1 LVDQRDEFI
10 SEAQE
15 IIEGLSRDLLAL
27 DGALKR
33 AAAGQP
39 AGEHELI
46 NDAFRA
52 VHTLKGLASLFGVAR
67 MTTLS
72 HHLEDLLDDLRL
84 GRVELNARVLDV
96 LFRGVDVYGRILSA
110 LRAGEPE
117 PHREVEELLMLLD
130 SSVSRPVGANAN
142 PLAEYDLDPGLLAV
156 LTEYEEHRLRTNLQQ
171 GVALY
176 KIRVRFELATID
188 TALDSLKAKA
198 KPHGEILT
206 YLPSG
211 AGGDSDS
218 IELDVLLASRQTL
231 EVLSTELGG
240 PNIVIE
246 AVARRGTA
254 PPRVHP
260 SDTPPD
266 TVYATAGVIPPSPAR
281 VTTPPAAPEDDLRA
295 RRNADRD
302 DTGSFG
308 GLSPRVVINPAIGV
322 SPGMPEDDAQS
333 FPDQPPTGLSIRGV
347 AQTVRVDIR
356 KLDHL
361 MNIVAELA
369 IVRGAL
375 GRITDRVRGNP
386 ELRELGTELHR
397 LHRSLDRHLSDMQ
410 GGILEVRMVPLG
422 QVFDKL
428 ARVVRQISR
437 EHDKEINLVIT
448 GAETE
453 VDKLIVE
460 ELSDPLMHMIRN
472 AIDHGIEY
480 RRMRTERGKPEAGTI
495 ALNAYQK
502 GNHVV
507 IEVQDDGAGID
518 EAKVLK
524 QAVRRG
530 LVTEQETQGLL
541 QREILSFIFL
551 PGFSTKEGVDE
562 ISGRG
567 VGMDIVKT
575 NISRMGGV
583 IDVQS
588 EIGIGTKMT
597 VTLPI
602 TLAIISAL
610 VVVVAG
616 RRYAVPLASVL
627 EALVFDPAA
636 VRTIE
641 GREVMN
647 LRGSTLAL
655 CRLDALF
662 GLPPAETTF
671 DGGLGGGSGGRRF
684 VVVVGVGNHRLGCIV
699 DQLIGQQDIV
709 IKALGKS
716 LQGVRGFSG
725 ASELGDQHVGLV
737 IDAPAIVEEVLSTSE
752 ASRLMGARRLGPAR
766 GAGEA

>member
-1 LVDQRDEFI
+1 VDQRDEFI

-15 IIEGLSRDLLAL
+15 IIEGLARDLLAL
-27 DGALKR
+27 DSALKR
-33 AAAGQP
+33 TGAKSLD
-39 AGEHELI
+39 HELV

-84 GRVELNARVLDV
+84 GRVELQARILDV
-96 LFRGVDVYGRILSA
+96 LFRAVDVYGQILAA

-117 PHREVEELLMLLD
+117 PNRNVDELLMQLD
-130 SSVSRPVGANAN
+130 SAVSRPAGAVAN
-142 PLAEYDLDPGLLAV
+142 PLADYDLDPGLLAV

-171 GVALY
+171 GVGLF

-188 TALDSLKAKA
+188 GALDALKSKA

-211 AGGDSDS
+211 EGGDAEFID
-218 IELDVLLASRQTL
+218 LDVLLASRQSV
-231 EVLSTELGG
+231 EVLRTELGG
-240 PNIVIE
+240 PNVAIE
-246 AVARRGTA
+246 PIARRPGGR
-254 PPRVHP
+254 P
-260 SDTPPD
+260 
-266 TVYATAGVIPPSPAR
+266 VIPSEPPVTTFAGSPPR
-281 VTTPPAAPEDDLRA
+281 VTTPPSAPEDNDTSKRSP
-295 RRNADRD
+295 
-302 DTGSFG
+302 DTGSFTPVAAARFIPPP
-308 GLSPRVVINPAIGV
+308 SEEDVA
-322 SPGMPEDDAQS
+322 MPELPGQ
-333 FPDQPPTGLSIRGV
+333 GLSIRGV

-375 GRITDRVRGNP
+375 GRITDRVRGMP
-386 ELRELGTELHR
+386 ELRELGIELHR
-397 LHRSLDRHLSDMQ
+397 LHRSLDRHLGDMQ

-472 AIDHGIEY
+472 AIDHGIEK
-480 RRMRTERGKPEAGTI
+480 RKVRTQNGKPEQGTI

-518 EAKVLK
+518 EEKVLA
-524 QAVRRG
+524 QALRRG
-530 LVTEQETQGLL
+530 LVTELDAQGLL

-551 PGFSTKEGVDE
+551 PGFSTKQGIDE
-562 ISGRG
+562 LSGRG

-588 EIGIGTKMT
+588 ELGIGTKMT

-610 VVVVAG
+610 VVVIAG
-616 RRYAVPLASVL
+616 RRYALPLASVL
-627 EALVFDPAA
+627 EALVFDPNA

-647 LRGSTLAL
+647 LRGQTLAL
-655 CRLDALF
+655 CKLEQLF
-662 GLPPAETTF
+662 GLSPLPEAQAPV
-671 DGGLGGGSGGRRF
+671 RRF
-684 VVVVGVGNHRLGCIV
+684 VVVIGVGNLRLGCVV
-699 DQLIGQQDIV
+699 DSLIGQQDIV
-709 IKALGKS
+709 IKALGKT
-716 LQGVRGFSG
+716 LEGVRGFSG
-725 ASELGDQHVGLV
+725 ATELGDQHVGLV
-737 IDAPAIVEEVLSTSE
+737 IDAPAILEEVLAAAES
-752 ASRLMGARRLGPAR
+752 SRLIGARRFG
-766 GAGEA
+766 GAGGEA

>member
-1 LVDQRDEFI
+1 
-10 SEAQE
+10 
-15 IIEGLSRDLLAL
+15 
-27 DGALKR
+27 
-33 AAAGQP
+33 
-39 AGEHELI
+39 
-46 NDAFRA
+46 
-52 VHTLKGLASLFGVAR
+52 
-67 MTTLS
+67 
-72 HHLEDLLDDLRL
+72 LR
-84 GRVELNARVLDV
+84 
-96 LFRGVDVYGRILSA
+96 
-110 LRAGEPE
+110 
-117 PHREVEELLMLLD
+117 
-130 SSVSRPVGANAN
+130 SVS
-142 PLAEYDLDPGLLAV
+142 
-156 LTEYEEHRLRTNLQQ
+156 
-171 GVALY
+171 
-176 KIRVRFELATID
+176 
-188 TALDSLKAKA
+188 
-198 KPHGEILT
+198 
-206 YLPSG
+206 
-211 AGGDSDS
+211 
-218 IELDVLLASRQTL
+218 
-231 EVLSTELGG
+231 
-240 PNIVIE
+240 
-246 AVARRGTA
+246 
-254 PPRVHP
+254 
-260 SDTPPD
+260 
-266 TVYATAGVIPPSPAR
+266 
-281 VTTPPAAPEDDLRA
+281 
-295 RRNADRD
+295 
-302 DTGSFG
+302 
-308 GLSPRVVINPAIGV
+308 
-322 SPGMPEDDAQS
+322 
-333 FPDQPPTGLSIRGV
+333 
-347 AQTVRVDIR
+347 QTVRVDIR

-369 IVRGAL
+369 IVRGVL
-375 GRITDRVRGNP
+375 GRITDRVRSNP
-386 ELRELGTELHR
+386 EMRELGMELHR
-397 LHRSLDRHLSDMQ
+397 VHRSLDRHLADMQ

-480 RRMRTERGKPEAGTI
+480 RRQRAERGKPEAGTI

-518 EAKVLK
+518 EEKVLK
-524 QAVRRG
+524 QAIRRG
-530 LVTEQETQGLL
+530 LVSEQEVVGLL

-562 ISGRG
+562 LSGRG

-588 EIGIGTKMT
+588 ELGIGTKMT

-616 RRYAVPLASVL
+616 RRYALPLASVL
-627 EALVFDPAA
+627 EALVFDPGA

-641 GREVMN
+641 GREVMS
-647 LRGSTLAL
+647 LRGATLPL
-655 CRLDALF
+655 CRLEALF
-662 GLPPAETTF
+662 GLSQLEGTTPI
-671 DGGLGGGSGGRRF
+671 RRF
-684 VVVVGVGNHRLGCIV
+684 VVVVGVGNHRLGCVV

-725 ASELGDQHVGLV
+725 ATELGDQHVGLV

-752 ASRLMGARRLGPAR
+752 ATRLMGARRLGSIGGDA
-766 GAGEA
+766 

>member
-1 LVDQRDEFI
+1 MVDQRDEFI

-15 IIEGLSRDLLAL
+15 IVEGLSRDLLAL
-27 DGALKR
+27 DAALKK
-33 AAAGQP
+33 AGGKP
-39 AGEHELI
+39 GHIDHELI

-84 GRVELNARVLDV
+84 GRVELSPRLLDV
-96 LFRGVDVYGRILSA
+96 LFRAVEIYGRILAA

-130 SSVSRPVGANAN
+130 AAVLRPTGTNAN
-142 PLAEYDLDPGLLAV
+142 PLADYDLDPGLLAV

-188 TALDSLKAKA
+188 TALDNLKARA

-211 AGGDSDS
+211 SGGDSES

-231 EVLSTELGG
+231 DVLASELGG
-240 PNIVIE
+240 PNVGIE
-246 AVARRGTA
+246 PIARRN
-254 PPRVHP
+254 P
-260 SDTPPD
+260 SARAQQSEPPD
-266 TVYATAGVIPPSPAR
+266 TVFAATGLVPPAR
-281 VTTPPAAPEDDLRA
+281 ITTPPSAPEDANEQARA
-295 RRNADRD
+295 QTGGYAAPRIILGGAVLGGGSGAPTADED
-302 DTGSFG
+302 IAFAASFG
-308 GLSPRVVINPAIGV
+308 GGEQQ
-322 SPGMPEDDAQS
+322 G
-333 FPDQPPTGLSIRGV
+333 TGLSIRGV

-375 GRITDRVRGNP
+375 GRITDRVRQQP
-386 ELRELGTELHR
+386 DLRELGIELHR
-397 LHRSLDRHLSDMQ
+397 LHRSLDRHLADMQ

-437 EHDKEINLVIT
+437 EHDKDIHLVIT

-472 AIDHGIEY
+472 AIDHGIEV
-480 RRMRTERGKPEAGTI
+480 RKVRASRQKPESGTI

-518 EAKVLK
+518 EEKVMK
-524 QAVRRG
+524 QAMRRG
-530 LVTEQETQGLL
+530 LVTEAETQGLL

-562 ISGRG
+562 LSGHG

-575 NISRMGGV
+575 NISKLGGV

-588 EIGIGTKMT
+588 ELGIGTKMT

-610 VVVVAG
+610 VVIVAG
-616 RRYAVPLASVL
+616 RRYALPIASVL

-641 GREVMN
+641 GREVMS
-647 LRGSTLAL
+647 LRGQTLPL
-655 CRLDALF
+655 CRLDGLF
-662 GLPPAETTF
+662 GLLPPSDQAPPP
-671 DGGLGGGSGGRRF
+671 RRF
-684 VVVVGVGNHRLGCIV
+684 VVVIGAGAQRLGCVV
-699 DQLIGQQDIV
+699 DSLIGQQDIV
-709 IKALGKS
+709 IKALGKT
-716 LQGVRGFSG
+716 LEGVRGFSG
-725 ASELGDQHVGLV
+725 ATELGDQHVGLV
-737 IDAPAIVEEVLSTSE
+737 IDAPAILEEVLAASE
-752 ASRLMGARRLGPAR
+752 ANRLFGARR
-766 GAGEA
+766 GAGSEA

>member
-1 LVDQRDEFI
+1 VDHRDEFI

-15 IIEGLSRDLLAL
+15 IIDGFGRDLLVL
-27 DGALKR
+27 DATLKSR
-33 AAAGQP
+33 DGNRGPVQVDP
-39 AGEHELI
+39 EI
-46 NDAFRA
+46 VNDAFRA
-52 VHTLKGLASLFGVAR
+52 VHTLKGLSALFGVAR
-67 MTTLS
+67 MSTLS

-84 GRVELNARVLDV
+84 GRVELEPKVLDV
-96 LFRGVDVYGRILSA
+96 LFRAVEVYGQILSA

-117 PHREVEELLMLLD
+117 PQRAVEELLMSLD
-130 SSVSRPVGANAN
+130 GAVSRGAGTASN
-142 PLAEYDLDPGLLAV
+142 PLADYDLDPGLLGV
-156 LTEYEEHRLRTNLQQ
+156 LTEYEEHRLRTNLAQ
-171 GVALY
+171 GVGLY
-176 KIRVRFELATID
+176 VLRVKFDLLTID
-188 TALDSLKAKA
+188 GALDGLKTKA

-211 AGGDSDS
+211 EPGDPDT

-231 EVLSTELGG
+231 EVLRLELEA
-240 PNIVIE
+240 PNIQIRPV
-246 AVARRGTA
+246 
-254 PPRVHP
+254 PR
-260 SDTPPD
+260 
-266 TVYATAGVIPPSPAR
+266 R
-281 VTTPPAAPEDDLRA
+281 VTKTPPAPPLVESEPPQTVYGGMEPRPRKTHLPSAPMADEPPETPIGGAMVRKPSKA
-295 RRNADRD
+295 EEEQAEGNAQV
-302 DTGSFG
+302 GF
-308 GLSPRVVINPAIGV
+308 
-322 SPGMPEDDAQS
+322 
-333 FPDQPPTGLSIRGV
+333 GLSIRGV

-369 IVRGAL
+369 IVRSAL
-375 GRITDRVRGNP
+375 QRMTDRVRADP
-386 ELRELGTELHR
+386 ELRSLGLEMHR
-397 LHRSLDRHLSDMQ
+397 LSRSLDRHLGDLQ

-437 EHDKEINLVIT
+437 EHDKDIHLVIT

-472 AIDHGIEY
+472 AIDHGIEQ
-480 RRMRTERGKPEAGTI
+480 RKTRLARGKPEVGTI

-518 EAKVLK
+518 EQKVLT
-524 QAVRRG
+524 QAIRRG
-530 LVTEQETQGLL
+530 LVTEQEAATMLPRDVL
-541 QREILSFIFL
+541 AFVFV

-562 ISGRG
+562 LSGRG

-575 NISRMGGV
+575 NISKLGGV

-588 EIGIGTKMT
+588 EPGTGTKMT

-616 RRYAVPLASVL
+616 RRYAIPLASVL
-627 EALVFDPAA
+627 EALVFEPWAL
-636 VRTIE
+636 RTIE
-641 GREVMN
+641 GREVMS
-647 LRGSTLAL
+647 LRGQTLAL
-655 CRLDALF
+655 CRLEQLF
-662 GLPPAETTF
+662 GLPSPVTEELA
-671 DGGLGGGSGGRRF
+671 RRF
-684 VVVVGVGNHRLGCIV
+684 VVVIGAGAQRLGCVV

-716 LQGVRGFSG
+716 LESVRGFSG
-725 ASELGDQHVGLV
+725 ATELGDQHVGLV
-737 IDAPAIVEEVLSTSE
+737 IDAPALIEEAFTTSDGRH
-752 ASRLMGARRLGPAR
+752 AGRR
-766 GAGEA
+766 AGSEV